1 MNELMPISSE
11 YFELT
16 PTSLKISED
25 ITEEAKKKLDD
36 HFQQILFF
44 LGRNNTKEM
53 ETRTEMPVK
62 DILKVCR
69 SAIAKKKE
77 PRFKSRKTENKRT

>member
-1 MNELMPISSE
+1 MNELTQINTK

-44 LGRNNTKEM
+44 LGKNNTKEM
-53 ETRTEMPVK
+53 ETKTK
-62 DILKVCR
+62 N
-69 SAIAKKKE
+69 KK
-77 PRFKSRKTENKRT
+77 N